1 MSQDDIN
8 SQSKSYWDRVSSA
21 YDRLYINGWSRKED
35 EEASEWLKLVPGGG
49 NGHTLDL
56 ACGTGLGYVLL
67 QGQDRQ
73 PRYVG
78 LDISPGMLTQFS
90 LNHPGVTCLLGSMDD
105 LSGFRDGEFDS
116 VICLNAAFSFASD
129 QSHVLSQIHRIVR
142 PGGNILISVL
152 NRWSLRRLLRCK
164 YAEFESFATRGADP
178 SLGTVYAHTFSKDAF
193 FELLERSGFQRLK
206 CFPQGVLSGVAEFEA
221 LIPVENILKRVTPGL
236 AHTLNFIAERG

>member
-1 MSQDDIN
+1 MSQDDTQ
-8 SQSKSYWDRVSSA
+8 SQSKSYWDGVSFA
-21 YDRLYINGWSRKED
+21 YDRLYINAWSRKED
-35 EEASEWLKLVPGGG
+35 EEASEWLKLVAGGG

-78 LDISPGMLTQFS
+78 LDISPGMLTQFA
-90 LNHPGVTCLLGSMDD
+90 LNHPGATCLLGSMDD
-105 LSGFRDGEFDS
+105 LSGFCDGEFDS
-116 VICLNAAFSFASD
+116 VICLNAAFSFASN
-129 QSHVLSQIHRIVR
+129 QRHVLSQIHRIVR

-152 NRWSLRRLLRCK
+152 NRWSFRRLVRFR
-164 YAEFESFATRGADP
+164 YAEFERFATRGADP
-178 SLGTVYAHTFSKDAF
+178 TLGSVYAHTFSKSAF
-193 FELLERSGFQRLK
+193 CGLLQRSGFHRLK
-206 CFPQGVLSGVAEFEA
+206 CFPQGVLSGVAELKA